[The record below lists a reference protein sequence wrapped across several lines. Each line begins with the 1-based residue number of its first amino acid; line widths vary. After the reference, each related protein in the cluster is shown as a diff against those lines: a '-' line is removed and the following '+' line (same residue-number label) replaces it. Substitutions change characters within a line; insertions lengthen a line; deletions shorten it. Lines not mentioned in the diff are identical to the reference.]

1 MRRHVA
7 LLVLGGCLCLLLA
20 PHAGAQGNDPTT
32 IHYVCT
38 GTTVCT
44 PGATTLVTGSTLPT
58 FDITIQGQTGLTP
71 TNGSATTNLFILV
84 FVPSSASALSFSIN
98 GHASASA
105 GTFSSGNIWS
115 SNGVVGF
122 FAATHVSTADPNFS
136 AFQSASGQSG
146 ATPSAL
152 TVYVVNMGTVTV
164 TGLNPNGVVTGGVP
178 FTLASVGSGG
188 ITGLSGF
195 PIGTVFFAAVTSCTG
210 CSLTSS
216 STNVV
221 NSTPLSNALT
231 IVPEP
236 ATLVLFG
243 SGLLA
248 LGGLVR
254 SKLGRKA

>member
-1 MRRHVA
+1 MQRQVA
-7 LLVLGGCLCLLLA
+7 LLVLGACLCLLLA
-20 PHAGAQGNDPTT
+20 PHAGAQANDPTT

-44 PGATTLVTGSTLPT
+44 AGATTLVTGSTLPT
-58 FDITIQGQTGLTP
+58 FNITIQGQTGLTP
-71 TNGSATTNLFILV
+71 NSSGVATANLFILV
-84 FVPSSASALSFSIN
+84 FVPSSAPALSFSIN
-98 GHASASA
+98 GHAGVSA
-105 GTFSSGNIWS
+105 GTFSTANIWS
-115 SNGVVGF
+115 NGSPGF
-122 FAATHVSTADPNFS
+122 FAATHNSTADPNFS

-146 ATPSAL
+146 TTPSAL
-152 TVYVVNMGTVTV
+152 TVYVVNIGTVTIS
-164 TGLNPNGVVTGGVP
+164 GLNPAGSLGGSVV
-178 FTLASVGSGG
+178 TLASVGSGG

-195 PIGTVFFAAVTSCTG
+195 PIGTVFFAALTSCTG

-221 NSTPLSNALT
+221 NSTPLSSAVT

-236 ATLVLFG
+236 ATLALFG